1 MTHDEFEQHEHAA
14 RDVIQQLR
22 RVTGTTKASP
32 DFMAGVLARA
42 EREAPPRR
50 GVKNWLATA
59 LLWPASFRTTAA
71 LAVCMFVAL
80 LGAIPQYYAW
90 INAYVIGVSPTLL
103 QTARL
108 QEELWKK
115 NFTCATQLDHDSTA
129 YASLTDDHVNV
140 VVWACPSGDV
150 LVVMG
155 TPAEPS
161 SRRSVWVPLQTPAA
175 SSDFFSWLVRRAFAE
190 GLPPDSFQVA
200 QVTRVLCQKWLPDK
214 RIKRRVQ
221 LSNGECRDEII
232 NPRTGQVQDKGPAPC
247 DPSC

>member
-14 RDVIQQLR
+14 RDVIQQLQ
-22 RVTGTTKASP
+22 RVAGAAQASP
-32 DFMAGVLARA
+32 DFMAHVLARA
-42 EREAPPRR
+42 EHEPPPRR
-50 GVKNWLATA
+50 GIKGWLNTA
-59 LLWPASFRTTAA
+59 LLWPTSFRTTTAF
-71 LAVCMFVAL
+71 AVCMLLAL

-90 INAYVIGVSPTLL
+90 INAYVIGVSPTWL

-115 NFTCATQLDHDSTA
+115 NFVCATQLDQGSTA
-129 YASLTDDHVNV
+129 YASVTDDHVNV

-161 SRRSVWVPLQTPAA
+161 SRRSVWVPLQTSTP
-175 SSDFFSWLVRRAFAE
+175 SSDFFSWLVRRAFAAE
-190 GLPPDSFQVA
+190 IPPEAFQVT
-200 QVTRVLCQKWLPDK
+200 QVTRVLCQKWLPDR

-221 LSNGECRDEII
+221 LANGECRDEII